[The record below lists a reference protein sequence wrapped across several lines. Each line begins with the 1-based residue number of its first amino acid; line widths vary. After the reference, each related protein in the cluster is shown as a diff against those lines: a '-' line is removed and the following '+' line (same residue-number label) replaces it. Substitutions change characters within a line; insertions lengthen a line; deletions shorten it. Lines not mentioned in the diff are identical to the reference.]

1 MEKEMKIPHF
11 ESSDDMARFWDCHDI
26 TDFEDDLVE
35 VKEPIFQLADK
46 RVISLL
52 LNPVQYDKLKKISDR
67 KKLDTVSLINQWITK
82 HIEQES
88 IQPVL

>member
-11 ESSDDMARFWDCHDI
+11 ESSDD
-26 TDFEDDLVE
+26 
-35 VKEPIFQLADK
+35 
-46 RVISLL
+46 SLL
-52 LNPVQYDKLKKISDR
+52 LNQVQYDKLKKISDR
-67 KKLDTVSLINQWITK
+67 KKLDTVSIINQWITK